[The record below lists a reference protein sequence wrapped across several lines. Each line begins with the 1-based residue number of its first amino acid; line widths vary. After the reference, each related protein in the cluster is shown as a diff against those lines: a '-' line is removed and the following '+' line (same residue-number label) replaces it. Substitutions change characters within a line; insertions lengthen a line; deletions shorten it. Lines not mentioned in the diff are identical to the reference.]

1 MDVEMKGSD
10 SSQEMQGSV
19 LSFHDIGYSVT
30 LSSGPPWHRSSQRK
44 DILVNVSGLMRP
56 GMNAILGPTGS
67 GKSSLLDVL
76 ADRKDPSGL
85 TGEVLLNGDPLPHD
99 FKFISGYVV
108 QDDVV
113 MGSLTV
119 RENFQ
124 FSAALRL
131 PTSVSHTEKE
141 QRVERIISELGLTKV
156 ADSKVGTE
164 LVRGVSGGERKRT
177 NIGMELITDPSVLFL
192 DEPTTGLDSSTASAV
207 LLLLRRLS
215 RRGRTIIF
223 SIHQPRYSIFRLFD
237 SLTLLVSGH
246 TVYHGPSSK
255 AIIYFKSIGYECEP
269 FNNPADF
276 FLDVL
281 NGDSTAVMATADTAV
296 DTADAAAGAGSVCKH
311 LAESYAA
318 SFFCRDAESALRAIE
333 LRGSESH
340 GGDGGDGKKRKG
352 RVGRALARDKCATSF
367 LHQFA
372 WLSKRNVKN
381 LIGNPQASLAQVVVT
396 LVLGLVVGALFFDAK
411 LDNAGI
417 QNRMGSLFFM
427 ITNQMFGSLS
437 AIELFVREHKIFIH
451 EYVSG
456 YYRVSAYFFSKILSD
471 LIPMRTIPGIIF
483 SCVTFWM
490 IGFQAR
496 VDKFFIYML
505 TVVMTAYGAVS
516 LALAVSAGTSVVAV
530 ANVFITVCFIFMILF
545 SGFLVN
551 LPSVMSWLS
560 WLQYLSIPGYGF
572 TGLLINEFTGL
583 EFLCRGG
590 ENATEPEQ
598 CPPNSSVPLGP
609 VCTGAEQLCRLGIR
623 TDSWSLWKNHVA
635 LGGMILILLTIAYLR
650 LRFVRKYT

>member
-10 SSQEMQGSV
+10 SAQEMQGSV
-19 LSFHDIGYSVT
+19 LSFHDIGYGVT
-30 LSSGPPWHRSSQRK
+30 LSSGPPWRRSSQRK

-85 TGEVLLNGDPLPHD
+85 TGEVLLNGDPLPPD

-246 TVYHGPSSK
+246 TVYHGPSSQ

-296 DTADAAAGAGSVCKH
+296 ETGDAEAGAGSVCQR

-340 GGDGGDGKKRKG
+340 GGDGDGKKRKG

-396 LVLGLVVGALFFDAK
+396 LVLGLVVGALFFDVK
-411 LDNAGI
+411 QDNAGI

-456 YYRVSAYFFSKILSD
+456 YYHVSAYFFSKILSD

-490 IGFQAR
+490 IGLQAR
-496 VDKFFIYML
+496 VDKFFIHML

-551 LPSVMSWLS
+551 LPSVMAWLS

-609 VCTGAEQLCRLGIR
+609 VCTGAEQLCRLGIT

-635 LGGMILILLTIAYLR
+635 LGSMTLILLTIAYLR